1 MKKLGYLLL
10 ILFVISGCSKQGKI
24 VIDECTFSMEQG
36 SSLIDATYLF
46 ESNETTKNMMKQE
59 STVIFTVGTIDEV
72 ENLTKT
78 FERFKK
84 EYTDAGIDY
93 SYSIDGL
100 KMTEKMTIDYD
111 VVAIAD
117 LVKLNIIEQMKDE
130 IPTVIDVDSS
140 IERLVNQGFTCIK
153 K

>member
-36 SSLIDATYLF
+36 SLLIDATYLF

-72 ENLTKT
+72 EYLTKT

-117 LVKLNIIEQMKDE
+117 LVKLNIIEQVKDE